1 MLSQYRQELLRLVK
15 NAYEAM
21 AGEGEQA
28 YLAKLGGQLNKL
40 SSSFDSRNY
49 GYKNLEGLIRATG
62 MFELKEI
69 PHEKKL
75 AIKDLYIK
83 LKN

>member
-1 MLSQYRQELLRLVK
+1 V
-15 NAYEAM
+15 
-21 AGEGEQA
+21 
-28 YLAKLGGQLNKL
+28 GGQLNKL

-49 GYKNLEGLIRATG
+49 GYKNLGGLIRATG